1 MALQVRRGTNAERLG
16 ITPAEGELIFTT
28 DTKQLY
34 VGDGTTAG
42 GITSIAGTIDSL
54 LADTTPQLGGTLDL
68 NNHDITGTGNINITG
83 TIQASGNINLGDGV
97 GSDVINIGGVMSGDL
112 VPNADATHDLGSTT
126 AYWKEA
132 FISQLSVDSQITAE
146 RVQADIIADDS
157 TVVFNAATGQ
167 IAAAQVSG
175 TFTGNVTGDLLGS
188 VFADDSTAMVD
199 AQNKTFLGTLIGAV
213 NGQVTGDLTGS
224 VFADD
229 STLIIDA
236 VSGKVDINGGTIDAT
251 PIGGNAPAPGAFT
264 TISTT
269 GTATLSTI
277 ANTAT
282 LNINATTGIRVNE
295 TSSTHQRIDLFSPAA
310 TGFGTGF
317 LALNNNHN
325 NQYTNDLLFTR
336 TRGTPASP
344 TAAQANDKIGGMT
357 AQVWDGSAYQAGALV
372 GFTTKS
378 ISSGNVGANFTI
390 STRNGAIGTLT
401 TKFEVAETGTVK
413 MDTIESLTADTDLNI
428 SANGTGAVN
437 ISDVIVKLPNLPT
450 SDPSVAGQLWRSGND
465 VKISTG

>member
-16 ITPAEGELIFTT
+16 ITPAEGELISTT

-42 GITSIAGTIDSL
+42 GITSTAGTIDSL

-199 AQNKTFLGTLIGAV
+199 GQNKTF
-213 NGQVTGDLTGS
+213 NGYLVGDVTGS

-229 STLIIDA
+229 SSPIVDA
-236 VSGKVDINGGTIDAT
+236 VGRDI
-251 PIGGNAPAPGAFT
+251 F
-264 TISTT
+264 
-269 GTATLSTI
+269 
-277 ANTAT
+277 
-282 LNINATTGIRVNE
+282 
-295 TSSTHQRIDLFSPAA
+295 
-310 TGFGTGF
+310 
-317 LALNNNHN
+317 
-325 NQYTNDLLFTR
+325 
-336 TRGTPASP
+336 
-344 TAAQANDKIGGMT
+344 ANDVET
-357 AQVWDGSAYQAGALV
+357 FRV
-372 GFTTKS
+372 TNRT
-378 ISSGNVGANFTI
+378 
-390 STRNGAIGTLT
+390 GTLT
-401 TKFEVAETGTVK
+401 LREISTANNHRIEITGTKITFKADTSASEIVSQNHDYTINKTDIQPIINLGRIESTGTVGAE
-413 MDTIESLTADTDLNI
+413 ESIGRITFSKTDTDGTTTPFQFEVNKTYMTI
-428 SANGTGAVN
+428 FPRTTGAADYTKFFKVYN
-437 ISDVIVKLPNLPT
+437 NGKTQVGGE
-450 SDPSVAGQLWRSGND
+450 AGGSGYDGMSREPGAQLEVVGN
-465 VKISTG
+465 VKISGANELLLGNMTTTERNALTAANGMIIYNTTDNKFQGYENGSWANLI

>member
-199 AQNKTFLGTLIGAV
+199 GQNKTF
-213 NGQVTGDLTGS
+213 NGYLVGDVTGS

-229 STLIIDA
+229 SSPIVDA
-236 VSGKVDINGGTIDAT
+236 VGRDI
-251 PIGGNAPAPGAFT
+251 F
-264 TISTT
+264 
-269 GTATLSTI
+269 
-277 ANTAT
+277 
-282 LNINATTGIRVNE
+282 
-295 TSSTHQRIDLFSPAA
+295 
-310 TGFGTGF
+310 
-317 LALNNNHN
+317 
-325 NQYTNDLLFTR
+325 
-336 TRGTPASP
+336 
-344 TAAQANDKIGGMT
+344 ANDVET
-357 AQVWDGSAYQAGALV
+357 FRV
-372 GFTTKS
+372 TNRT
-378 ISSGNVGANFTI
+378 
-390 STRNGAIGTLT
+390 GTLT
-401 TKFEVAETGTVK
+401 LREISTANNHRIEITGTKITFKADTSASEIVSQNHDYTINKTDIQPIINLGRIESTGTVGAE
-413 MDTIESLTADTDLNI
+413 ESIGRITFSKTDTDGTTTPFQFEVNKTYMTI
-428 SANGTGAVN
+428 FPRTTGAADYTKFFKVYN
-437 ISDVIVKLPNLPT
+437 NGKTQVGGE
-450 SDPSVAGQLWRSGND
+450 AGGSGYDGMSREPGAQLEVVGN
-465 VKISTG
+465 VKISGANELLLGNMTTTERNALTAANGMIIYNTTDNKFQGYENGSWANLI

>member
-1 MALQVRRGTNAERLG
+1 
-16 ITPAEGELIFTT
+16 
-28 DTKQLY
+28 Y

-199 AQNKTFLGTLIGAV
+199 GQNKTF
-213 NGQVTGDLTGS
+213 NGYLVGDVTGS

-229 STLIIDA
+229 SSPIVDA
-236 VSGKVDINGGTIDAT
+236 VGRDI
-251 PIGGNAPAPGAFT
+251 F
-264 TISTT
+264 
-269 GTATLSTI
+269 
-277 ANTAT
+277 
-282 LNINATTGIRVNE
+282 
-295 TSSTHQRIDLFSPAA
+295 
-310 TGFGTGF
+310 
-317 LALNNNHN
+317 
-325 NQYTNDLLFTR
+325 
-336 TRGTPASP
+336 
-344 TAAQANDKIGGMT
+344 ANDVET
-357 AQVWDGSAYQAGALV
+357 FRV
-372 GFTTKS
+372 TNRT
-378 ISSGNVGANFTI
+378 
-390 STRNGAIGTLT
+390 GTLT
-401 TKFEVAETGTVK
+401 
-413 MDTIESLTADTDLNI
+413 L
-428 SANGTGAVN
+428 
-437 ISDVIVKLPNLPT
+437 
-450 SDPSVAGQLWRSGND
+450 R
-465 VKISTG
+465 

>member
-199 AQNKTFLGTLIGAV
+199 GQNKTF
-213 NGQVTGDLTGS
+213 NGYLVGDVTGS

-229 STLIIDA
+229 SSPIVDA
-236 VSGKVDINGGTIDAT
+236 VGRDI
-251 PIGGNAPAPGAFT
+251 F
-264 TISTT
+264 
-269 GTATLSTI
+269 
-277 ANTAT
+277 
-282 LNINATTGIRVNE
+282 
-295 TSSTHQRIDLFSPAA
+295 
-310 TGFGTGF
+310 
-317 LALNNNHN
+317 
-325 NQYTNDLLFTR
+325 
-336 TRGTPASP
+336 
-344 TAAQANDKIGGMT
+344 ANDVET
-357 AQVWDGSAYQAGALV
+357 FRV
-372 GFTTKS
+372 TNRT
-378 ISSGNVGANFTI
+378 
-390 STRNGAIGTLT
+390 GTLT
-401 TKFEVAETGTVK
+401 LREISTANNHRIEITGTKITFKADTSASEIVSQNHDYTINKTDIQPIINLGRIESTGTVGAE
-413 MDTIESLTADTDLNI
+413 ESIGRITFSKTDTDGTKTPFQFEVNKTYMTI
-428 SANGTGAVN
+428 FPNPTGTPDYTKFFKVYNNGKTQVGGE
-437 ISDVIVKLPNLPT
+437 
-450 SDPSVAGQLWRSGND
+450 AGGSGYAGMSREPAAQLEVVGN
-465 VKISTG
+465 VKISGANELLLGNMTTTERNALTAANGMIIYNTSDNKFQGYENGAWVNLI

>member
-1 MALQVRRGTNAERLG
+1 MGTLKLKRGTTSQRQG
-16 ITPAEGELIFTT
+16 FTPALAELVYDS
-28 DTKQLY
+28 DTKEVY
-34 VGDGTTAG
+34 VGDGTTQG
-42 GITSIAGTIDSL
+42 GIAVSVSTQNLENLGNVQSV
-54 LADTTPQLGGTLDL
+54 TPLKDQILVYNGSNWAATNNPALDL
-68 NNHDITGTGNINITG
+68 RGNI
-83 TIQASGNINLGDGV
+83 
-97 GSDVINIGGVMSGDL
+97 
-112 VPNADATHDLGSTT
+112 
-126 AYWKEA
+126 Y
-132 FISQLSVDSQITAE
+132 
-146 RVQADIIADDS
+146 ADDS
-157 TVVFNAATGQ
+157 TLLVDAINGKIVGPVQTSSVTATTLTGTLTGDTIGSHTGSVV
-167 IAAAQVSG
+167 
-175 TFTGNVTGDLLGS
+175 GNVVGTLTGDLLGS

-344 TAAQANDKIGGMT
+344 TAAQANDKIGGIT

>member
-16 ITPAEGELIFTT
+16 ITPAAGELIFTT

-132 FISQLSVDSQITAE
+132 FLSQLTVDSQITAE

-175 TFTGNVTGDLLGS
+175 TFTGNVTGNATG
-188 VFADDSTAMVD
+188 AHAG
-199 AQNKTFLGTLIGAV
+199 TFDGEV
-213 NGQVTGDLTGS
+213 TGS
-224 VFADD
+224 VFGDD
-229 STLIIDA
+229 STVLVDGISSKIVGEVTGIINTTE
-236 VSGKVDINGGTIDAT
+236 VTITGVGDINNSARLEFVY
-251 PIGGNAPAPGAFT
+251 NEAPADNTVVLATNRVMDRTQQKFVMQTRPTNTYFSHDDNGA
-264 TISTT
+264 
-269 GTATLSTI
+269 
-277 ANTAT
+277 
-282 LNINATTGIRVNE
+282 TGI
-295 TSSTHQRIDLFSPAA
+295 TQYSTHTVHGGLKVKIEPANSDFTA
-310 TGFGTGF
+310 PVEALEVLGNIKGTGF
-317 LALNNNHN
+317 VQFGSLTTVQRDAL
-325 NQYTNDLLFTR
+325 
-336 TRGTPASP
+336 
-344 TAAQANDKIGGMT
+344 TAANGMVIYNTTDNKFQGYESGAWANLI
-357 AQVWDGSAYQAGALV
+357 
-372 GFTTKS
+372 
-378 ISSGNVGANFTI
+378 
-390 STRNGAIGTLT
+390 
-401 TKFEVAETGTVK
+401 
-413 MDTIESLTADTDLNI
+413 
-428 SANGTGAVN
+428 
-437 ISDVIVKLPNLPT
+437 
-450 SDPSVAGQLWRSGND
+450 
-465 VKISTG
+465 